1 MKKRA
6 LLRHSMAI
14 TGAFTIALA
23 LCSPVLAEE
32 SVQTAPQTLEI
43 TAVSYENGL
52 TTTGRAS
59 TVNSVSY
66 TVDGGE
72 EITETADS
80 GKVLTLVVDGAQE
93 ELEEGAVYTVDSSFQ
108 VVETTVYKTGGPSA
122 PPWQPDSDKSTY
134 YFRQALLIDD
144 GTLLEDGSVTAA
156 VVGGSY
162 DSSSTTGITVTSNG
176 SHFNGLYVTGNSKY
190 TVSDSEFYAYGDG
203 GDDFSGWG
211 AAVMADENTDL
222 TIDNTYIETA
232 GTIRTAVWVG
242 GNSKTT
248 VNNSLIYSQETQ
260 DDYDTYSALVPAMM
274 KRVPFALGMEGTI
287 RATNVLNAGQAVY
300 NNSMIISTGW
310 GALSTD
316 SGTAYSQ
323 TGTYALE
330 VNDSIAGIGTV
341 EEANAAKNYDAV
353 FELNGKTYGF
363 TMGGSGYVT
372 YADSGVHNKYTNVK
386 FYSPDYVQIMA
397 SGEASSEYEGSYM
410 YSDRI
415 AFMTQQAGGGTLTL
429 KDSEVDTTDAL
440 MQIKSGKANKGYS
453 NLVVDNTDVDFSG
466 DSVRTEDGILVELVE
481 SDDAGNPGV
490 TEYTVNDTGDEA
502 VPTSSEI
509 DDSTAIFKN
518 GSYTGDIWN
527 SIYNNRQA
535 LDVSLE
541 NADLTGTVSSSVAV
555 HVDPENGEVV
565 ENGTLLKAY
574 TGSEEYDHANYLAAD
589 GGTTGDY
596 LTIGSFSHT
605 ASETVNNPIN
615 LSLDEDSAWK
625 VTGDCYLNNL
635 NVADLADISAD
646 EAVTVY
652 AAELTVDGQAY
663 EDGTYTSG
671 NVTLVVEESD
681 TAVEDTGI
689 VASGQTY
696 ANIPYTFYAVEEDGT
711 KNSKAVTL
719 TTQNWTDG
727 NVYFNL
733 FAADG
738 YEITD
743 TTVSGGTISEI
754 PADADAEVASYGY
767 VLVPDGTGEMTV
779 TITVRSLGDGEDPSD
794 KPEDPSDKPEDP
806 SDTTEDPSD
815 TTEDPS
821 DTTGDPSDTT
831 GDPSDTTQ
839 DPSDT
844 AGGQTGTAGQDQ
856 NGTNG
861 GGNGNS
867 ATASTTAK
875 SAKTSDS
882 NQAAAWLIVFGAAV
896 CASVVV
902 ARKRKA

>member
-162 DSSSTTGITVTSNG
+162 DSSSATGITVTSNG
-176 SHFNGLYVTGNSKY
+176 SHFNGLYVTGNSQY

-222 TIDNTYIETA
+222 TIDSTYIETA

-372 YADSGVHNKYTNVK
+372 
-386 FYSPDYVQIMA
+386 
-397 SGEASSEYEGSYM
+397 
-410 YSDRI
+410 
-415 AFMTQQAGGGTLTL
+415 
-429 KDSEVDTTDAL
+429 
-440 MQIKSGKANKGYS
+440 
-453 NLVVDNTDVDFSG
+453 
-466 DSVRTEDGILVELVE
+466 
-481 SDDAGNPGV
+481 
-490 TEYTVNDTGDEA
+490 
-502 VPTSSEI
+502 
-509 DDSTAIFKN
+509 
-518 GSYTGDIWN
+518 
-527 SIYNNRQA
+527 
-535 LDVSLE
+535 
-541 NADLTGTVSSSVAV
+541 
-555 HVDPENGEVV
+555 
-565 ENGTLLKAY
+565 
-574 TGSEEYDHANYLAAD
+574 
-589 GGTTGDY
+589 
-596 LTIGSFSHT
+596 
-605 ASETVNNPIN
+605 
-615 LSLDEDSAWK
+615 
-625 VTGDCYLNNL
+625 
-635 NVADLADISAD
+635 
-646 EAVTVY
+646 
-652 AAELTVDGQAY
+652 
-663 EDGTYTSG
+663 
-671 NVTLVVEESD
+671 
-681 TAVEDTGI
+681 
-689 VASGQTY
+689 
-696 ANIPYTFYAVEEDGT
+696 
-711 KNSKAVTL
+711 
-719 TTQNWTDG
+719 
-727 NVYFNL
+727 
-733 FAADG
+733 
-738 YEITD
+738 
-743 TTVSGGTISEI
+743 
-754 PADADAEVASYGY
+754 
-767 VLVPDGTGEMTV
+767 
-779 TITVRSLGDGEDPSD
+779 
-794 KPEDPSDKPEDP
+794 
-806 SDTTEDPSD
+806 
-815 TTEDPS
+815 
-821 DTTGDPSDTT
+821 
-831 GDPSDTTQ
+831 
-839 DPSDT
+839 
-844 AGGQTGTAGQDQ
+844 
-856 NGTNG
+856 
-861 GGNGNS
+861 
-867 ATASTTAK
+867 
-875 SAKTSDS
+875 
-882 NQAAAWLIVFGAAV
+882 
-896 CASVVV
+896 
-902 ARKRKA
+902 